1 MNPMQML
8 QMLMK
13 KGNNPQQM
21 AEQMMQSM
29 GGNNPMLSN
38 LIQMAKD
45 GNNQNIEQFARN
57 ICKLKGIDFDKEFS
71 SFMSNFKRG

>member
-21 AEQMMQSM
+21 AEQMIQSM
-29 GGNNPMLSN
+29 GGDNLMLGN
-38 LIQMAKD
+38 LIQMAKN
-45 GNNQNIEQFARN
+45 GNKQNIEQFARN
-57 ICKLKGIDFDKEFS
+57 ICKSKGIDFDTQFAD
-71 SFMSNFKRG
+71 FMKQLKG

>member
-1 MNPMQML
+1 MTLMQML

-21 AEQMMQSM
+21 VEQMMQSM

-57 ICKLKGIDFDKEFS
+57 ICKSKGIDFDKEFS
-71 SFMSNFKRG
+71 SFMSNFKQG

>member
-21 AEQMMQSM
+21 VEQMIQGM
-29 GGNNPMLSN
+29 GGDNLMIGN
-38 LIQMAKD
+38 LIQMAKN
-45 GNNQNIEQFARN
+45 GNKQNIEQFARN
-57 ICKLKGIDFDKEFS
+57 ICKSKGIDFDTQFAD
-71 SFMSNFKRG
+71 FMKQLKG

>member
-21 AEQMMQSM
+21 VEQMIQSM
-29 GGNNPMLSN
+29 GGNNPMLGN
-38 LIQMAKD
+38 LMQLAKN
-45 GNNQNIEQFARN
+45 GNTKNIEQFARN
-57 ICKLKGIDFDKEFS
+57 ICKSKGIDFDTQFED
-71 SFMSNFKRG
+71 FMKQLKG

>member
-21 AEQMMQSM
+21 AEQMIQSM
-29 GGNNPMLSN
+29 GGNNPMLGN
-38 LIQMAKD
+38 LMQLAKD
-45 GNNQNIEQFARN
+45 GNTKNIEQFARN
-57 ICKLKGIDFDKEFS
+57 ICKSKGIDFDKEFS
-71 SFMSNFKRG
+71 SFLSNFKKV

>member
-21 AEQMMQSM
+21 AEQMIQSM
-29 GGNNPMLSN
+29 GGDNPVLGN
-38 LIQMAKD
+38 LIQMAKN
-45 GNNQNIEQFARN
+45 GNTQNIERFATN
-57 ICKLKGIDFDKEFS
+57 ICKSKGIDFDTQFAD
-71 SFMSNFKRG
+71 FMKQLKG

>member
-29 GGNNPMLSN
+29 GGNNPMLGN

-45 GNNQNIEQFARN
+45 GNTKNIEQFARN
-57 ICKLKGIDFDKEFS
+57 ICTSKGIDFDTQFAD
-71 SFMSNFKRG
+71 FMKQLKG

>member
-1 MNPMQML
+1 MTLMQML

-21 AEQMMQSM
+21 VEQMMQSM

-71 SFMSNFKRG
+71 SCMSNFKQG

>member
-21 AEQMMQSM
+21 VEQIIQSM

-38 LIQMAKD
+38 LIQLAKN
-45 GNNQNIEQFARN
+45 GNKQNLEQFARN
-57 ICKLKGIDFDKEFS
+57 IMKEQGRDFDKEFS
-71 SFMSNFKRG
+71 SFLSNFKQG

>member
-21 AEQMMQSM
+21 VEQMIQSM
-29 GGNNPMLSN
+29 GGDNLMLGN
-38 LIQMAKD
+38 LIQMAKN
-45 GNNQNIEQFARN
+45 GNTQNIEQFARN
-57 ICKLKGIDFDKEFS
+57 ICKSKGIDFDKEFS
-71 SFMSNFKRG
+71 SFMSNFKQG

>member
-1 MNPMQML
+1 MTLIQML

-21 AEQMMQSM
+21 VEQMMQSM

-57 ICKLKGIDFDKEFS
+57 ICKSKGIDFDKEFS
-71 SFMSNFKRG
+71 SFLSNFKQG

>member
-21 AEQMMQSM
+21 VEQMIQGM
-29 GGNNPMLSN
+29 GGDNLMLGN
-38 LIQMAKD
+38 LIQMAKN
-45 GNNQNIEQFARN
+45 GNTQNIEQFARN
-57 ICKLKGIDFDKEFS
+57 ICKSKGIDFDKEFS
-71 SFMSNFKRG
+71 SFMSNFKQG

>member
-21 AEQMMQSM
+21 VEQMIQSM
-29 GGNNPMLSN
+29 GGDNLMLGN
-38 LIQMAKD
+38 LIQMAKN
-45 GNNQNIEQFARN
+45 GNKQNIEQFARN
-57 ICKLKGIDFDKEFS
+57 ICKSKGIDFDNQFAD
-71 SFMSNFKRG
+71 FMKQLKG

>member
-1 MNPMQML
+1 MV
-8 QMLMK
+8 
-13 KGNNPQQM
+13 
-21 AEQMMQSM
+21 EQMMQSM

-57 ICKLKGIDFDKEFS
+57 ICKSKGIDFDKEFS
-71 SFMSNFKRG
+71 SFLSNFKQG

>member
-21 AEQMMQSM
+21 VEQMIQSM
-29 GGNNPMLSN
+29 GGDNLMLGN
-38 LIQMAKD
+38 LIQMAKN
-45 GNNQNIEQFARN
+45 GNKQNIEQFARN
-57 ICKLKGIDFDKEFS
+57 ICKSKGIDFDTQFED
-71 SFMSNFKRG
+71 FMKQLKG

>member
-21 AEQMMQSM
+21 VEQMMQSM

-45 GNNQNIEQFARN
+45 GNNQNIEQFART
-57 ICKLKGIDFDKEFS
+57 ICKSKGIDFDKEFS
-71 SFMSNFKRG
+71 SFLSNFKQG

>member
-21 AEQMMQSM
+21 VEQMIQSM
-29 GGNNPMLSN
+29 GGDNLMLGN
-38 LIQMAKD
+38 LIQMAKN
-45 GNNQNIEQFARN
+45 GNKQNIEQFARN
-57 ICKLKGIDFDKEFS
+57 ICKSKGIDFDTEFEK
-71 SFMSNFKRG
+71 FMSQIKG

>member
-21 AEQMMQSM
+21 VEQMIQSM
-29 GGNNPMLSN
+29 GGDNLMLGN
-38 LIQMAKD
+38 LIQMAKN
-45 GNNQNIEQFARN
+45 GNTQNIEQFARN

-71 SFMSNFKRG
+71 SFLSNFKQG

>member
-21 AEQMMQSM
+21 AEQMIQSM
-29 GGNNPMLSN
+29 GGNNPMLGN
-38 LIQMAKD
+38 LMQLAKD
-45 GNNQNIEQFARN
+45 GNTKNIEQFARN
-57 ICKLKGIDFDKEFS
+57 ICKSKGIDFDKEFS
-71 SFMSNFKRG
+71 SFMSNFKQG

>member
-21 AEQMMQSM
+21 AEQMIQIM
-29 GGNNPMLSN
+29 GGNNPMLGN
-38 LIQMAKD
+38 LMQLAKD
-45 GNNQNIEQFARN
+45 GNTQNIEQFARN
-57 ICKLKGIDFDKEFS
+57 ICKSKGIDFDKEFS
-71 SFMSNFKRG
+71 SFMSNFKQG

>member
-21 AEQMMQSM
+21 AEQMIQSM
-29 GGNNPMLSN
+29 GGNNPMLGN
-38 LIQMAKD
+38 LMQLAKG
-45 GNNQNIEQFARN
+45 GNTKNIEQFARN
-57 ICKLKGIDFDKEFS
+57 ICKSKGIDFDKEFS
-71 SFMSNFKRG
+71 SFMSNFKQG

>member
-71 SFMSNFKRG
+71 SFMSNFKQG

>member
-1 MNPMQML
+1 MTLMQML

-21 AEQMMQSM
+21 VEQMMQSM

-57 ICKLKGIDFDKEFS
+57 ICKSKGIDFDKEFS
-71 SFMSNFKRG
+71 SFLSNFKQG

>member
-21 AEQMMQSM
+21 AEQMIQSM
-29 GGNNPMLSN
+29 GGDNPMLSN
-38 LIQMAKD
+38 LMQLAKD
-45 GNNQNIEQFARN
+45 GNTKNIEQFARN
-57 ICKLKGIDFDKEFS
+57 ICKSKGIDFDKEFN
-71 SFMSNFKRG
+71 SFLSNFKQG

>member
-1 MNPMQML
+1 
-8 QMLMK
+8 MLMK

-21 AEQMMQSM
+21 VEQMMQSM

-57 ICKLKGIDFDKEFS
+57 ICKSKGIDFDKEFS
-71 SFMSNFKRG
+71 SFMSNFKQG